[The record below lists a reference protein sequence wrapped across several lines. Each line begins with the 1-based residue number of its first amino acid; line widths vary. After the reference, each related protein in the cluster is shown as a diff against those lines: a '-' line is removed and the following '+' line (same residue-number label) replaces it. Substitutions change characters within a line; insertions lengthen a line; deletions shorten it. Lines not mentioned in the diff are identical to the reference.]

1 MKTFRE
7 WLTLKEAVSFNYDR
21 NSFVALPWN
30 WQAMQQA
37 KIVNALYYYPKEG
50 YENGQP
56 EQLTDDQFSLI
67 TLPNLKSIPPNELSA
82 KNLSSGNT
90 ISQIAFLKMLKNPQT
105 WYDDK
110 INQVYSGIQMLSK
123 KPEDFGG
130 KDIRVQ
136 TKI

>member
-1 MKTFRE
+1 MIKFIE
-7 WLTLKEAVSFNYDR
+7 WLQLKEAVSFNYDR
-21 NSFVALPWN
+21 NQFVSLPWD
-30 WQAMQQA
+30 WAAMQQS
-37 KIVNALYYYPKEG
+37 KIVNALYYYAKEN

-67 TLPNLKSIPPNELSA
+67 TLPNLRSIPSNELSA

-90 ISQIAFLKMLKNPQT
+90 ISDETFLRMIKNPLS

-110 INQVYSGIQMLSK
+110 IDQVYNGIQMIGR

-130 KDIRVQ
+130 KDIR
-136 TKI
+136 KN

>member
-1 MKTFRE
+1 
-7 WLTLKEAVSFNYDR
+7 
-21 NSFVALPWN
+21 
-30 WQAMQQA
+30 MQQA
-37 KIVNALYYYPKEG
+37 KIVNALYYYAKES

-56 EQLTDDQFSLI
+56 EQLTDDQLSLI

-82 KNLSSGNT
+82 KNLVSGRSANP
-90 ISQIAFLKMLKNPQT
+90 AMFLTMLKNPQT

-110 INQVYSGIQMLSK
+110 INQVYNGIQIIGK

-136 TKI
+136 KGAG